1 MCLQEKDINVLK
13 ILFPD
18 DWEHR
23 ELNFPFLNAVLNY
36 YERQQSLPEDQSTTT
51 NVVPDTIITGCVD
64 STLVESETSPSKF
77 IANHS
82 DSIAQDSFLPHL
94 YPPFVAYNNDN
105 SNNYTGKDSFLPEL
119 YPPFCAYNDNGNYDL
134 SLLCLLPEYSNIFFL
149 NCYVADNRD
158 NSNKE
163 DLFCESC
170 CDIIK
175 PEFIPDNATTTN
187 TTHLVE
193 LYASGDEVDEEQQC
207 NCSSSS
213 SSSLA
218 I

>member
-1 MCLQEKDINVLK
+1 MFLQEKKINVLE

-36 YERQQSLPEDQSTTT
+36 YERHQSLPEDQSTTT
-51 NVVPDTIITGCVD
+51 NVVPDTIIAGSVD
-64 STLVESETSPSKF
+64 STLVNFET
-77 IANHS
+77 NHS

-134 SLLCLLPEYSNIFFL
+134 SLLFLLPEYSNDFFL

-163 DLFCESC
+163 YLFCESC

-175 PEFIPDNATTTN
+175 PEFIPVNATTTTN
-187 TTHLVE
+187 THLVE
-193 LYASGDEVDEEQQC
+193 LYPSGEEVDEEQQC
-207 NCSSSS
+207 NSSSS
-213 SSSLA
+213 SSSSSSMA